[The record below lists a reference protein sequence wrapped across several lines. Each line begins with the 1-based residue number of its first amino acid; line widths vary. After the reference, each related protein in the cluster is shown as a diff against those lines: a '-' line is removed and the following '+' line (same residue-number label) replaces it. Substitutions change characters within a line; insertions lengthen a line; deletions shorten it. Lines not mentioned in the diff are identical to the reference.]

1 MPAEERTAAEALRQL
16 REEDPW
22 FSYPDA
28 VRVLSG
34 LDAAEAPGL
43 VAALAEPSAKIR
55 AAVARALG
63 SYDAPAAREA
73 LERALT
79 DPAPEVRRA
88 AIAGLN
94 EFSDA
99 GVAPALGRALAEDPD
114 LYTRLAAVQAL
125 AGRPEAAAAVPL
137 ARWIESANADDAWV
151 LGEAVAALAAFGS
164 DVALTPLTRLLEH
177 PEPAVREKAVE
188 GLQTLGDPAAAPAL
202 LAYANREPDAYLAGM
217 AGSVAHAL
225 TLR

>member
-1 MPAEERTAAEALRQL
+1 MPAEERTAAEALRPL

-28 VRVLSG
+28 VRMLSA
-34 LDAAEAPGL
+34 LDPAEAPAL
-43 VAALAEPSAKIR
+43 AAALAEPSAKIR

-63 SYDAPAAREA
+63 SYGGPAPRAA

-79 DPAPEVRRA
+79 DSAPEVRRA
-88 AIAGLN
+88 AIAALN

-99 GVAPALGRALAEDPD
+99 DVVPILGRALAEDPD

-125 AGRPEAAAAVPL
+125 AGRPEPAAAAPL
-137 ARWIESANADDAWV
+137 AGWIESADAEDAWV
-151 LGEAVAALAAFGS
+151 LGEAVTALAGFGS
-164 DVALTPLTRLLEH
+164 AVAWGPLTRLLDH
-177 PEPAVREKAVE
+177 AEPAVREKAVE

-202 LAYANREPDAYLAGM
+202 LAYARREPDAYLAGM